1 MQDEAWKVII
11 EKLFPDFLAFFFP
24 QIYKDINLSRG
35 FEFLDKELQKILKR
49 SEVGKKIVDKL
60 VKVYLNDGSEKWLL
74 IHIEVQGYQEEK
86 FSERIY
92 IYNYRIFDRY
102 RKEVISLALLTDANI
117 NYRPTTFQISRWG
130 FNLSFQFPIIK
141 LLDYQERWKELEQ
154 HPNPFSIVVMS
165 FLKTIETK
173 GSEQQRYSWKK
184 QFLVELYDRGLTREI
199 IFILYQFIDLIMNLS
214 EELEKELTEE
224 IEAIEEAKK
233 MSIITSA
240 ERIGIEKG
248 KKEGMEKGMMKGMK
262 KGMIKGKIEGLHESI
277 YDIFEIKFGKNIY
290 ELFAQV
296 KEIQDIET
304 LQKIRLGLKKAQTLE
319 ETKNLILLQL
329 SKWQKN

>member
-1 MQDEAWKVII
+1 MQDEAWKQII

-24 QIYKDINLSRG
+24 QIYKDINFSKG

-74 IHIEVQGYQEEK
+74 IHIEVQGYQEEN

-102 RKEVISLALLTDANI
+102 RKEVISLALLTDTNQ
-117 NYRPTTFQISRWG
+117 NYRPTTFRISRWG
-130 FNLSFQFPIIK
+130 FKLSFQFPLIK
-141 LLDYQERWKELEQ
+141 LIDYQEKGEELEQ
-154 HPNPFSIVVMS
+154 NPNPFSIVVMS

-173 GSEQQRYSWKK
+173 GSEQERYSWKK
-184 QFLVELYDRGLTREI
+184 QFLLELYERGLTRDI
-199 IFILYQFIDLIMNLS
+199 IFLLYQFIDLIMNLS
-214 EELEKELTEE
+214 EEFEIALTEE
-224 IEAIEEAKK
+224 ILKIEEAKK

-248 KKEGMEKGMMKGMK
+248 KKEGKIE
-262 KGMIKGKIEGLHESI
+262 GKIEGLQESI

-296 KEIQDIET
+296 KEIQDIEI

-329 SKWQKN
+329 SNWQKN

>member
-1 MQDEAWKVII
+1 MQDQAWKEII

-24 QIYKDINLSRG
+24 QIYSDIDFSRG
-35 FEFLDKELQKILKR
+35 VEFLDKELQKILKG
-49 SEVGKKIVDKL
+49 SELGKKIVDKL

-74 IHIEVQGYQEEK
+74 IHIEVQGYQEEN

-102 RKEVISLALLTDANI
+102 RKEVISLALLTDTNK
-117 NYRPTTFQISRWG
+117 NYRPTVFEVSRWG
-130 FNLSFQFPIIK
+130 FKLSFQFPIIK
-141 LLDYQERWKELEQ
+141 LLDYQEKWKELEQ
-154 HPNPFSIVVMS
+154 NPNPFSIVVMS

-173 GSEQQRYSWKK
+173 GNEQQRYSWKK
-184 QFLVELYDRGLTREI
+184 HFLLELYERGLTRDI

-214 EELEKELTEE
+214 DELEQELIEE
-224 IEAIEEAKK
+224 IETIEEAKK

-248 KKEGMEKGMMKGMK
+248 KKEGMEKGLEKGM
-262 KGMIKGKIEGLHESI
+262 MKGKIEGLHESI
-277 YDIFEIKFGKNIY
+277 YDIFEVKFGKNIY

-296 KEIQDIET
+296 KQIQDIEI
-304 LQKIRLGLKKAQTLE
+304 LQKIRVGLKKAQTLE
-319 ETKNLILLQL
+319 ETRNLILLQL
-329 SKWQKN
+329 STLQKN

>member
-1 MQDEAWKVII
+1 MQDQAWKEII

-24 QIYKDINLSRG
+24 QIYSDIDFSRG
-35 FEFLDKELQKILKR
+35 VEFLDKELQKILKG
-49 SEVGKKIVDKL
+49 SELGKKIVDKL

-74 IHIEVQGYQEEK
+74 IHIEVQGYQEEN

-102 RKEVISLALLTDANI
+102 RKEVISLALLTDTNK
-117 NYRPTTFQISRWG
+117 NYRPIAFEVSRWG
-130 FNLSFQFPIIK
+130 FKLSFQFPIIK
-141 LLDYQERWKELEQ
+141 LLDYQEKWKELEQ
-154 HPNPFSIVVMS
+154 NPNPFSIVVMS

-173 GSEQQRYSWKK
+173 GNEQQRYSWKK
-184 QFLVELYDRGLTREI
+184 HFLLELYERGLTRDI

-214 EELEKELTEE
+214 DELEQELIEE
-224 IEAIEEAKK
+224 IETIEEAKK

-248 KKEGMEKGMMKGMK
+248 KKEGMEKGLEKGM
-262 KGMIKGKIEGLHESI
+262 MKGKIEGLHESI
-277 YDIFEIKFGKNIY
+277 YDIFEVKFGKNIY

-296 KEIQDIET
+296 KQIQDIEI
-304 LQKIRLGLKKAQTLE
+304 LQKIRVGLKKAQTLE
-319 ETKNLILLQL
+319 ETRNLILLQL
-329 SKWQKN
+329 STLQKN

>member
-1 MQDEAWKVII
+1 M
-11 EKLFPDFLAFFFP
+11 
-24 QIYKDINLSRG
+24 
-35 FEFLDKELQKILKR
+35 
-49 SEVGKKIVDKL
+49 
-60 VKVYLNDGSEKWLL
+60 
-74 IHIEVQGYQEEK
+74 
-86 FSERIY
+86 
-92 IYNYRIFDRY
+92 
-102 RKEVISLALLTDANI
+102 
-117 NYRPTTFQISRWG
+117 FQISRWG

-141 LLDYQERWKELEQ
+141 LLDYQERWKELGQ
-154 HPNPFSIVVMS
+154 NPNPFSIVVMS

-184 QFLVELYDRGLTREI
+184 QFLLELYDRGLTREI
-199 IFILYQFIDLIMNLS
+199 IFILYQFIDLIMKLS

>member
-1 MQDEAWKVII
+1 MQDQAWKEII

-24 QIYKDINLSRG
+24 QIYSDIDFSRG
-35 FEFLDKELQKILKR
+35 VEFLDKELQKILKG
-49 SEVGKKIVDKL
+49 SELGKKIVDKL

-74 IHIEVQGYQEEK
+74 IHIEVQGYQEEN

-102 RKEVISLALLTDANI
+102 RKEVISLALLTDTNK
-117 NYRPTTFQISRWG
+117 NYRPTVFEVSRWG
-130 FNLSFQFPIIK
+130 FKLSFQFPIIK
-141 LLDYQERWKELEQ
+141 LLDYQEKWKELEQ
-154 HPNPFSIVVMS
+154 NPNPFSIVVMS

-173 GSEQQRYSWKK
+173 GNEQQRYSWKK
-184 QFLVELYDRGLTREI
+184 HFLLELYERGLTRDI

-214 EELEKELTEE
+214 DELEQELIEE
-224 IEAIEEAKK
+224 IETIEEAKK

-248 KKEGMEKGMMKGMK
+248 KKEGMM
-262 KGMIKGKIEGLHESI
+262 KGKIEGLHESI
-277 YDIFEIKFGKNIY
+277 YDIFEVKFGKNIY

-296 KEIQDIET
+296 KQIQDIEI
-304 LQKIRLGLKKAQTLE
+304 LQKIRVGLKKAQTLE
-319 ETKNLILLQL
+319 ETRNLILLQL
-329 SKWQKN
+329 STLQKN

>member
-1 MQDEAWKVII
+1 
-11 EKLFPDFLAFFFP
+11 
-24 QIYKDINLSRG
+24 
-35 FEFLDKELQKILKR
+35 
-49 SEVGKKIVDKL
+49 
-60 VKVYLNDGSEKWLL
+60 VKVYLNDGNEQWLL
-74 IHIEVQGYQEEK
+74 IHIEVQGYQEEN

-102 RKEVISLALLTDANI
+102 RKEVISLALLTDTNQ
-117 NYRPTTFQISRWG
+117 NYRPTTFRISRWG
-130 FNLSFQFPIIK
+130 FKLSFQFPLIK
-141 LLDYQERWKELEQ
+141 LIDYQEKGEELEQ
-154 HPNPFSIVVMS
+154 NPNPFSIVVMS

-173 GSEQQRYSWKK
+173 GSEQERYSWKK
-184 QFLVELYDRGLTREI
+184 QFLLELSERGLTRDI
-199 IFILYQFIDLIMNLS
+199 IFLLYQFIDLIINLS
-214 EELEKELTEE
+214 EEFEIALTEE
-224 IEAIEEAKK
+224 ILKIEEAKK

-248 KKEGMEKGMMKGMK
+248 KKEGK
-262 KGMIKGKIEGLHESI
+262 KEGKIEGLQESI

-296 KEIQDIET
+296 KEIQDIEI

-329 SKWQKN
+329 SNWQKN

>member
-1 MQDEAWKVII
+1 MQDQAWKEII

-24 QIYKDINLSRG
+24 KIYSDIDFSRG
-35 FEFLDKELQKILKR
+35 VEFLDKELQKILKG
-49 SEVGKKIVDKL
+49 SELGKKIVDKL

-74 IHIEVQGYQEEK
+74 IHIEVQGYQEEN

-102 RKEVISLALLTDANI
+102 REEVISLALLTDINK
-117 NYRPTTFQISRWG
+117 NYRPTVFEVSRWG
-130 FNLSFQFPIIK
+130 FKLSFQFPIIK
-141 LLDYQERWKELEQ
+141 LLDYQEKWKKLEQ
-154 HPNPFSIVVMS
+154 NLNPFGIVVMS

-173 GSEQQRYSWKK
+173 GNEQQRYSWKK
-184 QFLVELYDRGLTREI
+184 HFLLGLYERGLTRDI
-199 IFILYQFIDLIMNLS
+199 IFILYQFIDLLMNLS
-214 EELEKELTEE
+214 DELEQELIEA

-248 KKEGMEKGMMKGMK
+248 KKEGMEKG
-262 KGMIKGKIEGLHESI
+262 KIEGLHESI
-277 YDIFEIKFGKNIY
+277 YDIFEVKFGKNIY

-296 KEIQDIET
+296 KQIQDIEI
-304 LQKIRLGLKKAQTLE
+304 LQKIRVGLKKAQTLE
-319 ETKNLILLQL
+319 ETRNLILLQL
-329 SKWQKN
+329 STLQKN

>member
-154 HPNPFSIVVMS
+154 NLNPFSIVVMS

-184 QFLVELYDRGLTREI
+184 QFLLELYDRGLTREI
-199 IFILYQFIDLIMNLS
+199 IFIF
-214 EELEKELTEE
+214 
-224 IEAIEEAKK
+224 
-233 MSIITSA
+233 TS
-240 ERIGIEKG
+240 
-248 KKEGMEKGMMKGMK
+248 
-262 KGMIKGKIEGLHESI
+262 
-277 YDIFEIKFGKNIY
+277 
-290 ELFAQV
+290 V
-296 KEIQDIET
+296 
-304 LQKIRLGLKKAQTLE
+304 RLKVE
-319 ETKNLILLQL
+319 
-329 SKWQKN
+329 

>member
-1 MQDEAWKVII
+1 MQDEAWKEII

-24 QIYKDINLSRG
+24 QIYKDIDFSKG

-74 IHIEVQGYQEEK
+74 IHIEVQDYQQEN

-102 RKEVISLALLTDANI
+102 RKEVISLALLTDANR
-117 NYRPTTFQISRWG
+117 NYRPTKFRISRWG
-130 FNLSFQFPIIK
+130 FELSFQFPIIK
-141 LLDYQERWKELEQ
+141 LIDYQEKWEELEQ
-154 HPNPFSIVVMS
+154 NPNPFSIVVMS

-173 GSEQQRYSWKK
+173 GDEQQRYSWKK
-184 QFLVELYDRGLTREI
+184 RFLIELYNRGLSRDN
-199 IFILYQFIDLIMNLS
+199 IFFLYQFIDMLMNLPD
-214 EELEKELTEE
+214 ELENALTEE
-224 IEAIEEAKK
+224 IVKIEEDRK
-233 MSIITSA
+233 MSIVTSA
-240 ERIGIEKG
+240 ERKG
-248 KKEGMEKGMMKGMK
+248 R
-262 KGMIKGKIEGLHESI
+262 IEGLQESI
-277 YDIFEIKFGKNIY
+277 FDIFEIKFGKNIY
-290 ELFAQV
+290 ELFGQV
-296 KEIQDIET
+296 QQIHDIEI

-329 SKWQKN
+329 SNWQKN

>member
-1 MQDEAWKVII
+1 MQDQAWKEII

-24 QIYKDINLSRG
+24 QIYSDIDFSRG
-35 FEFLDKELQKILKR
+35 VEFLDKELQKILKG
-49 SEVGKKIVDKL
+49 SELGKKIVDKL

-74 IHIEVQGYQEEK
+74 IHIEVQGYQEEN

-102 RKEVISLALLTDANI
+102 RKEVISLALLTDTNK
-117 NYRPTTFQISRWG
+117 NYRPTVFEVSRWG
-130 FNLSFQFPIIK
+130 FKLSFQFPIIK
-141 LLDYQERWKELEQ
+141 LLDYQEKWKELEQ
-154 HPNPFSIVVMS
+154 NPYPFSIVVMS

-173 GSEQQRYSWKK
+173 RNEQQRYSWKK
-184 QFLVELYDRGLTREI
+184 HFLLELYERGLTRDI

-214 EELEKELTEE
+214 DELEQELIEE
-224 IEAIEEAKK
+224 IETIEEAKK

-248 KKEGMEKGMMKGMK
+248 KKEGMEKGLEKGM
-262 KGMIKGKIEGLHESI
+262 MKGKIEGLHESI
-277 YDIFEIKFGKNIY
+277 YDIFEVKFGKNIY

-296 KEIQDIET
+296 KQIQDIEI
-304 LQKIRLGLKKAQTLE
+304 LQKIRVGLKKAQTLE
-319 ETKNLILLQL
+319 ETRNLILLQL
-329 SKWQKN
+329 STLQKN